1 MQVHRAF
8 LDISLPSL
16 HDYGRQM
23 PNLRFMKDV
32 KIRQRFSFSFC
43 ELGYSL
49 LELTAEKIA
58 INIWQII
65 RVGIRAIKFETARI
79 HFWVTFSLSLPLF
92 QLTFDL
98 LYLI

>member
-65 RVGIRAIKFETARI
+65 RVGIRAIKLETARI
-79 HFWVTFSLSLPLF
+79 HFLGDVFVVAAVVSAN
-92 QLTFDL
+92 
-98 LYLI
+98 I

>member
-1 MQVHRAF
+1 
-8 LDISLPSL
+8 
-16 HDYGRQM
+16 M

-43 ELGYSL
+43 ELSYSL

-79 HFWVTFSLSLPLF
+79 HFLGDIFAVAAVVSAN
-92 QLTFDL
+92 
-98 LYLI
+98 I